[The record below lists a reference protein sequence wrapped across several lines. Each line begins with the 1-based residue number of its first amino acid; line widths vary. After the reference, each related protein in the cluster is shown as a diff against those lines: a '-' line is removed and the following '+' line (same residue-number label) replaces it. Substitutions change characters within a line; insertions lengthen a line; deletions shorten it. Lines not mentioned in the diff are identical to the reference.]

1 MVKASIIRL
10 LGDRS
15 GASSLE
21 YALAVV
27 LIGVLAIAALD
38 RLGSSVSNSMSNT
51 SDSLVSASDTVKSH

>member
-21 YALAVV
+21 YALAVM
-27 LIGVLAIAALD
+27 LIGVCAVAAFD
-38 RLGSSVSNSMSNT
+38 SLGSSVSKSTLNT
-51 SDSLVSASDTVKSH
+51 NDKLVSANRTVQSR